1 MKWRRLSWLSKVN
14 QWLFEKPTVMAY
26 VAGYSIIYGL
36 AVLALFIL
44 IATDTPTWS
53 HIVAPI
59 LYLPLLY
66 FIGVKAWEEWKAL
79 LKR

>member
-1 MKWRRLSWLSKVN
+1 LKGQRLSWLSQIN
-14 QWLFEKPTVMAY
+14 QWLFEKPTIMAY

-44 IATDTPTWS
+44 VAVDTPTWS
-53 HIVAPI
+53 HIIAPI

-66 FIGVKAWEEWKAL
+66 FLGVKGWEELKKL
-79 LKR
+79 LKS